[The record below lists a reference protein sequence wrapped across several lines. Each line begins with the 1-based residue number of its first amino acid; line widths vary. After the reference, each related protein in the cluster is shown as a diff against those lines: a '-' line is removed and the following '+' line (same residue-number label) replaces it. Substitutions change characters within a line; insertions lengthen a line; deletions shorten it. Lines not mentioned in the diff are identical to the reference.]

1 MKDYCAEL
9 QGEIENI
16 WGQANQRISALTV
29 KMRGQLILYM
39 VFCGHS

>member
-16 WGQANQRISALTV
+16 WAQANQRISTLTT
-29 KMRGQLILYM
+29 KLRG
-39 VFCGHS
+39 